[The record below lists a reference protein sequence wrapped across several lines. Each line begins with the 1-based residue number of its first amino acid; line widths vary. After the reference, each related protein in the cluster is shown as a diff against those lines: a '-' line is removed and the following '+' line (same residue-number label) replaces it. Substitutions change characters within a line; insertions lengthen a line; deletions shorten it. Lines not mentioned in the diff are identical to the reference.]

1 MRNHR
6 LLTLGPDNQPLWVRL
21 SVHLYEGHWA
31 AMSVGD
37 GVPPPDHDTR
47 MGPTM

>member
-1 MRNHR
+1 MISRR
-6 LLTLGPDNQPLWVRL
+6 LLTLVPDNQPLWVRRY
-21 SVHLYEGHWA
+21 VHLYKGHWA

-47 MGPTM
+47 MRPTM